1 MLKKIKTPAILL
13 AAIATGYL
21 FSHIKWENRVA
32 AEERTAKVEGEGVE
46 RAQVDALPPLS
57 EMAPLSQV
65 SPSGGTE
72 GAPKVPESSSQTPSP
87 TATPSNGSAPLLS
100 PSPVEV
106 EEADRTE
113 GNMSKSAPNSEKSAN
128 KEDASTHRKNELD
141 DEGRVEKE
149 TQKSRRRNLD
159 EYGFEKVDSSGEDIV
174 EMNARLLALEQAFS
188 IDSRRSKGRGAGA
201 INDSGEMDELRES
214 LSNLYE
220 IVQNLPSIDSL
231 QVKIDAVDKAVEEMN
246 STIEMINAVAK
257 KMETSEIDAAL
268 KASGDAAAAANEALT
283 EAKKISEEQTGLSA
297 KLKEVAT
304 ASGVYEALLV
314 QFEEEKKARLL
325 LTEQLDKQKAGT
337 DALAKQIADLG
348 KDQSSELIPKIEA
361 VNRNIAVIDKNVKVL
376 SSSYKM
382 VYDNALRVDD
392 RLGRLEKD
400 GDRVADRISLLEK
413 NLLPPE

>member
-1 MLKKIKTPAILL
+1 
-13 AAIATGYL
+13 
-21 FSHIKWENRVA
+21 
-32 AEERTAKVEGEGVE
+32 
-46 RAQVDALPPLS
+46 
-57 EMAPLSQV
+57 
-65 SPSGGTE
+65 
-72 GAPKVPESSSQTPSP
+72 
-87 TATPSNGSAPLLS
+87 
-100 PSPVEV
+100 
-106 EEADRTE
+106 
-113 GNMSKSAPNSEKSAN
+113 
-128 KEDASTHRKNELD
+128 
-141 DEGRVEKE
+141 
-149 TQKSRRRNLD
+149 LD